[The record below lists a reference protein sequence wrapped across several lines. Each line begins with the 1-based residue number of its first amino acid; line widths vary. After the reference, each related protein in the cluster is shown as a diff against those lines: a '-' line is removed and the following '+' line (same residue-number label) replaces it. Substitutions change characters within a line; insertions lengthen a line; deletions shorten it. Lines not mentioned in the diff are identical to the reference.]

1 MTNYLLFNNLS
12 YNKLINKKTIESH
25 PNKDL
30 FINIFILL
38 IFVIGIS
45 LFLSYRYNNKIN
57 QDTKIS
63 LKEDISEE
71 DNEDNKSSEDNKNN
85 ENNNMNNKNME
96 KNIKNILEKK
106 NINKVKIDTEK
117 EVQNN
122 NGKQNNYLNDIQNNN
137 FIDNIDIDDEKYS
150 SIIN

>member
-1 MTNYLLFNNLS
+1 MTNCLLFNNLS

-57 QDTKIS
+57 RNKNIS
-63 LKEDISEE
+63 HEDV
-71 DNEDNKSSEDNKNN
+71 SSEDNNNNKENSKN
-85 ENNNMNNKNME
+85 ENIEENIENIENIENTENVKNM
-96 KNIKNILEKK
+96 KK
-106 NINKVKIDTEK
+106 IKIDT
-117 EVQNN
+117 VNN
-122 NGKQNNYLNDIQNNN
+122 EQKNIHNNYLNDIQNNN
-137 FIDNIDIDDEKYS
+137 FINNIDIEDEKYS

>member
-1 MTNYLLFNNLS
+1 
-12 YNKLINKKTIESH
+12 
-25 PNKDL
+25 NKDL

-71 DNEDNKSSEDNKNN
+71 DNEDNKSSEDNKHSEDNKNN
-85 ENNNMNNKNME
+85 ENNNMNNKNMNE
-96 KNIKNILEKK
+96 NMEKNILEKK
-106 NINKVKIDTEK
+106 NTNKVKIYTEK
-117 EVQNN
+117 KV
-122 NGKQNNYLNDIQNNN
+122 QNNYLNDIQNNN
-137 FIDNIDIDDEKYS
+137 FIDNIDIEDEKYS

>member
-1 MTNYLLFNNLS
+1 MTNYLLFNNLR

-38 IFVIGIS
+38 VFVIGIA

-57 QDTKIS
+57 RNKNIS
-63 LKEDISEE
+63 QEDVSSEE
-71 DNEDNKSSEDNKNN
+71 DN
-85 ENNNMNNKNME
+85 NNNIKENSKNE
-96 KNIKNILEKK
+96 TIEENTENTENIQNIENIK
-106 NINKVKIDTEK
+106 KVKINTENK
-117 EVQNN
+117 EQKKYIN
-122 NGKQNNYLNDIQNNN
+122 NNYLNDIQNNN
-137 FIDNIDIDDEKYS
+137 FINNIDTEDEKYS

>member
-1 MTNYLLFNNLS
+1 MTNYLLFNNLR

-38 IFVIGIS
+38 VFVIGIA

-57 QDTKIS
+57 RNKNIS
-63 LKEDISEE
+63 HEDV
-71 DNEDNKSSEDNKNN
+71 SSEDNNNKEDSKN
-85 ENNNMNNKNME
+85 ENIE
-96 KNIKNILEKK
+96 ENIENIE
-106 NINKVKIDTEK
+106 NIKIDT
-117 EVQNN
+117 VN
-122 NGKQNNYLNDIQNNN
+122 KQQKNIHNNYLNDIQNNN
-137 FIDNIDIDDEKYS
+137 FINNIDIEDEKYS

>member
-71 DNEDNKSSEDNKNN
+71 DNEDNKSSEDNKH
-85 ENNNMNNKNME
+85 
-96 KNIKNILEKK
+96 
-106 NINKVKIDTEK
+106 
-117 EVQNN
+117 
-122 NGKQNNYLNDIQNNN
+122 
-137 FIDNIDIDDEKYS
+137 S
-150 SIIN
+150 